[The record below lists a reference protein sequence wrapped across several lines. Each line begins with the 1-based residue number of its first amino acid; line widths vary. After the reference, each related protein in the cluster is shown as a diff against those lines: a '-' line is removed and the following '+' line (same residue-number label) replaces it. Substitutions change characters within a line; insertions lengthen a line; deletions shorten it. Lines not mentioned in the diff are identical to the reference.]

1 MKRKIAESL
10 LEIKAVSL
18 RPEDPY
24 TWASG
29 IRSPIYCDNRLT
41 LSYPGLRKE
50 IARGLADII
59 EEEFPGV
66 EMIMGTATAGIPHA
80 ALVAEKLNLP
90 MGYVRASAKGHGKE
104 NSIEGVIREGAR
116 VVVVEDLISTG
127 GSSLAVVQTLQ
138 EAGFI
143 VLGVVAIFTY
153 NLDQARRISRG
164 RYPAFTLTNYETLIE
179 VALARDYIREEDLA
193 KLKNGGRIGRQQL
206 DEFIGFL

>member
-18 RPEDPY
+18 RPDDPY

-153 NLDQARRISRG
+153 NLDQARENFQREDIQL
-164 RYPAFTLTNYETLIE
+164 FTLTNYETLIE

-193 KLKNGGRIGRQQL
+193 KLKKWRENPADSSWMNL
-206 DEFIGFL
+206 

>member
-1 MKRKIAESL
+1 MRRKMAEAL

-18 RPEDPY
+18 RPDNPY

-41 LSYPGLRKE
+41 LSYPELRRE

-59 EEEFPGV
+59 REEFPAV

-80 ALVAEKLNLP
+80 VLVAEELDLP
-90 MGYVRASAKGHGKE
+90 MGYVRASAKDHGKE
-104 NSIEGVIREGAR
+104 NSIEGVIREGAK

-127 GSSLAVVQTLQ
+127 GSSLAVVKTLQ

-153 NLDQARRISRG
+153 KLEQARENFQREDIQLH
-164 RYPAFTLTNYETLIE
+164 TLTDYETLIE
-179 VALARDYIREEDLA
+179 VALARDYIREGDLA
-193 KLKNGGRIGRQQL
+193 KLKKWRENPADSRWMEL
-206 DEFIGFL
+206 